1 MVCAIIEISVEFFAI
16 CLYLFAFY
24 RIFYTKRRLRKS
36 MNVRDEARSSLW
48 LAKLREQK
56 EAEEGFDPETS
67 KNTAYNQLN
76 YNSAATATN
85 AGAGAAA
92 AHDQQP
98 NSNAAMYDAEEGH
111 AVPILQPAPARSH
124 ATARSDASDAPL
136 RPGPLPKLNLDVPPT
151 PRSVTFSHQP
161 PPTPGLRT

>member
-1 MVCAIIEISVEFFAI
+1 MVCAIIEISVEFLAI
-16 CLYLFAFY
+16 CVYLFAFY
-24 RIFYTKRRLRKS
+24 RLFYTKRRLRKS

-76 YNSAATATN
+76 YNSATTATG
-85 AGAGAAA
+85 AAGAAN
-92 AHDQQP
+92 DQQP
-98 NSNAAMYDAEEGH
+98 NSNAATYDAEEGH
-111 AVPILQPAPARSH
+111 AVPILQPAPARNH
-124 ATARSDASDAPL
+124 ATTRSDASDAPL
-136 RPGPLPKLNLDVPPT
+136 RPSPLQKLNLDVPPT
-151 PRSVTFSHQP
+151 PRSVTFSQP